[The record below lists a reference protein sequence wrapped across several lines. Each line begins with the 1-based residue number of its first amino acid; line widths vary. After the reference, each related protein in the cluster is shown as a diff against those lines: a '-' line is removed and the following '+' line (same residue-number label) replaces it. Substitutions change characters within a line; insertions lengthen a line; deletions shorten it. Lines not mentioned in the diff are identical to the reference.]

1 MLLAYLRTGHITW
14 LIFVFIGRLC
24 LQCYER
30 SVEEQVRGSNDT
42 DPDAK
47 WIFIC
52 LAKQNCFGR
61 GLHRSRRGVIGRC
74 YGLLPIYASDILA
87 VGPGLGLMR
96 AMPGIGALFM
106 GLVLAQIAHPRYV
119 GATMLLL

>member
-1 MLLAYLRTGHITW
+1 MLPAGD
-14 LIFVFIGRLC
+14 V
-24 LQCYER
+24 
-30 SVEEQVRGSNDT
+30 VEEQVRGSNDT

-74 YGLLPIYASDILA
+74 WWGCFQFMSDI
-87 VGPGLGLMR
+87 
-96 AMPGIGALFM
+96 
-106 GLVLAQIAHPRYV
+106 
-119 GATMLLL
+119 